1 MKTAA
6 AANQPPLPKDASG
19 NITASVDQWAW
30 LAAHNGA
37 TVGSD
42 LIDKMIEAEGGD
54 RSRPLTAEQFNQL
67 FLYASGSVG
76 GLTGFR
82 GFGRVMYPASQPG
95 RRPNY
100 LPARV
105 PMVRQLNY
113 ISRLLS

>member
-1 MKTAA
+1 MKAAA

-67 FLYASGSVG
+67 FLYASGQVG
-76 GLTGFR
+76 GLTGFL